1 MRRKGFRTRAAQ
13 PDDGLCEEPS
23 QPASASSASAAPTLA
38 HLGKVRREM
47 ANDRRVQATPEPE
60 EDAGAS
66 GVLLVAASMFE
77 QFCAGPE
84 VGRGSWGSE

>member
-1 MRRKGFRTRAAQ
+1 
-13 PDDGLCEEPS
+13 
-23 QPASASSASAAPTLA
+23 
-38 HLGKVRREM
+38 M